1 MRKQFARHQ
10 ASEWIPEALLEFE
23 RRVNSMAKKSAPKC
37 KPIVPGKGPKPA
49 GMNQPPAG
57 RAKMVNPR
65 AKTGKKGR

>member
-1 MRKQFARHQ
+1 
-10 ASEWIPEALLEFE
+10 
-23 RRVNSMAKKSAPKC
+23 MAKKSAPKC